1 MRDEILTISTEQH
14 DRTAT
19 IYVAGTLSI
28 ASALRLVRVCDGLPA
43 LIRVARIDLR
53 SVHALEDG
61 ALTVLRTRLR
71 HWRKN
76 GGRIHLALP
85 RDFHQPP
92 AGDFRASTK

>member
-28 ASALRLVRVCDGLPA
+28 ASALRLVRVCEGLPA

-71 HWRKN
+71 HWRKDA
-76 GGRIHLALP
+76 GRIHLALP
-85 RDFHQPP
+85 RDGPLPP
-92 AGDFRASTK
+92 TSEFRTSTR